1 MEHVCPLLGL
11 AGDRRAV
18 IDGADGAHRCHAEAP
33 PSTIDRALQVQLCL
47 TPAHQRCER
56 FAAHLAQRPG
66 ATPGRSAAGDGF
78 VSTRLVLTAQP
89 PWRGVAGRARR
100 SRSAVVVG
108 GVASIA
114 LLGIAGVA
122 VANSIAGGPEESA
135 PAATSSATSPT
146 ATPRPTATP
155 EPSATVTSAATPSS
169 TPSLEPT
176 AVPTP
181 SPAPP
186 VTYTVVAGDSLV
198 EIADRFGVTVD
209 ALLAANDIDDPEQLR
224 IGQVLVIP

>member
-1 MEHVCPLLGL
+1 M
-11 AGDRRAV
+11 
-18 IDGADGAHRCHAEAP
+18 IDGADGAHRCHAEDP
-33 PSTIDRALQVQLCL
+33 PSTIDRGLQAQLCL
-47 TPAHQRCER
+47 TPAHRRCER

-66 ATPGRSAAGDGF
+66 VTPGRSAAGDGF

-108 GVASIA
+108 GVAGVA

-122 VANSIAGGPEESA
+122 VASAIAGSVAEDTA
-135 PAATSSATSPT
+135 PPASGSATSPT

-155 EPSATVTSAATPSS
+155 EPSPTPTSAPPSS
-169 TPSLEPT
+169 APSPEPT
-176 AVPTP
+176 LVPTA
-181 SPAPP
+181 SAAAQ

-198 EIADRFGVTVD
+198 EIADTFDTTVD
-209 ALLAANDIDDPEQLR
+209 ALLAINDIEDPEQLR